1 METLGN
7 EIPQDPNVIDE
18 ILDEIEIEQRT
29 GKKFRLGDKCEIYS
43 HSECEWFLGQITNV
57 STDHIGEWLV
67 VKYNENMAKEIQPLS
82 DDIRVYNEKNNNNEN
97 KQKQDEKQIYDN
109 DFDWDIILKELKLK
123 NTNYIKN
130 LITSK
135 AIDINEQNPLDGRTL
150 LIYSVIIGS

>member
-1 METLGN
+1 MSDLLN
-7 EIPQDPNVIDE
+7 PDQIDE
-18 ILDEIEIEQRT
+18 FLDEIEHRT
-29 GKKFRLGDKCEIYS
+29 ETNFKLGDKCEIYS
-43 HSECEWFLGQITNV
+43 RSKREWFEGQITNV
-57 STDHIGEWLV
+57 FADNDGEWV
-67 VKYNENMAKEIQPLS
+67 VVEYNGNMQKEIQLLS
-82 DDIRVYNEKNNNNEN
+82 ADIRRYNEKNNNNEN